1 MGKQSVSTQS
11 TWVSSG
17 INAEYNSVSCK
28 MQWWW
33 LAAGLGPLLV
43 FAQEPVQTALDYN
56 SVEYKA
62 KKFVDDAEETLRIQA
77 ISSTFASW
85 GYESNIT
92 DATQK
97 VSEASQTQFELLNK
111 S

>member
-1 MGKQSVSTQS
+1 
-11 TWVSSG
+11 
-17 INAEYNSVSCK
+17 
-28 MQWWW
+28 MQRWW

-43 FAQEPVQTALDYN
+43 LAQEPVQTAFDYN

-62 KKFVDDAEETLRIQA
+62 KTFVDDAEEAMRLES

-92 DATQK
+92 DETQIVCETAT
-97 VSEASQTQFELLNK
+97 T
-111 S
+111 